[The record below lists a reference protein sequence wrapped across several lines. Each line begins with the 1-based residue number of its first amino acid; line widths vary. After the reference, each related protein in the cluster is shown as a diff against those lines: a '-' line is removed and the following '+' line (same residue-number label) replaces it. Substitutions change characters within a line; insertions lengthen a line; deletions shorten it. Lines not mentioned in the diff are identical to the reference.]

1 VEMLWKNATHAGG
14 CILVWWFR
22 YDEAAACLALPALM
36 NPRAL
41 SSSEA

>member
-1 VEMLWKNATHAGG
+1 MLWKNITPTGG

-22 YDEAAACLALPALM
+22 YDEAASRLAAPALM

-41 SSSEA
+41 RSSET